1 MTEDKNLAEDF
12 TIEESIKELDL
23 IVQRLESR
31 EISLKSVSGEI
42 LCQILI
48 LSNKLSLCS
57 YGFGNLCQN
66 PSRLLPVCSKYTCP
80 NAGDTVSCLIFHI
93 GKSLI

>member
-31 EISLKSVSGEI
+31 EISLEDSFVMYQKGMELLRQCSGKI
-42 LCQILI
+42 
-48 LSNKLSLCS
+48 
-57 YGFGNLCQN
+57 
-66 PSRLLPVCSKYTCP
+66 
-80 NAGDTVSCLIFHI
+80 DTVEKKMLKINEDGGLSEY
-93 GKSLI
+93 

>member
-31 EISLKSVSGEI
+31 EISLEDSFVMYQKGMELLRQCSGKI
-42 LCQILI
+42 
-48 LSNKLSLCS
+48 
-57 YGFGNLCQN
+57 
-66 PSRLLPVCSKYTCP
+66 
-80 NAGDTVSCLIFHI
+80 DTVEKKMLKINENGGLSEF
-93 GKSLI
+93 

>member
-31 EISLKSVSGEI
+31 EISLEDSFVMYQKGMELLRQCSGKIDTFEKKMLKI
-42 LCQILI
+42 NEDGG
-48 LSNKLSLCS
+48 LSE
-57 YGFGNLCQN
+57 F
-66 PSRLLPVCSKYTCP
+66 
-80 NAGDTVSCLIFHI
+80 
-93 GKSLI
+93 

>member
-31 EISLKSVSGEI
+31 EISL
-42 LCQILI
+42 
-48 LSNKLSLCS
+48 
-57 YGFGNLCQN
+57 
-66 PSRLLPVCSKYTCP
+66 
-80 NAGDTVSCLIFHI
+80 
-93 GKSLI
+93 